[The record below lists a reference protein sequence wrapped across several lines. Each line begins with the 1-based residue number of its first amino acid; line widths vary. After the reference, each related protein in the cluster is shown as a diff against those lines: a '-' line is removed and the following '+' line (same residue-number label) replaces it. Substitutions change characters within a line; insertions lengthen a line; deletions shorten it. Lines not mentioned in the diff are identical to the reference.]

1 MTWWQRVR
9 GKRCGALRTNACKYT
24 FNVSEKLG
32 IDIILAKFNLILR
45 STENNTFAIKKFSN
59 KKAVGV

>member
-1 MTWWQRVR
+1 MR
-9 GKRCGALRTNACKYT
+9 GKRCGALRTNACNYT
-24 FNVSEKLG
+24 FNALISEKLG

-45 STENNTFAIKKFSN
+45 PTENNIFAIKKFSN